1 MSKNKIGKYLKYAI
15 GEIFLV
21 MMGILLALQ
30 VSNWND
36 NIKRKKELNN
46 ILSTVLTDLKTDT
59 LTASVVIDYYK
70 NVQTNSSKI
79 INKEITIDNYKDCPQ
94 CPSLVTIYK
103 AMSIQRKGYGLLK
116 NFTTDT
122 STKIDTLT
130 TNITQFYDT
139 LVPYIET
146 SNDFVKTE
154 VLKNIEEFRNFNWF
168 VDWTQGNFTPE
179 AISYFA
185 ESDDYRK
192 RVASHQL
199 LAAGNHLRFVTLYN
213 ENAKELITQLN
224 KRLKIQPQPK
234 GAE

>member
-36 NIKRKKELNN
+36 NIKRKKELNS

-130 TNITQFYDT
+130 TNITQFYDA

-234 GAE
+234 RAE

>member
-36 NIKRKKELNN
+36 NIKRKKELNS

-130 TNITQFYDT
+130 TNITQFYDA

>member
-36 NIKRKKELNN
+36 NIKRKKELNS